1 MTTPGE
7 LLASASQHYQAGQRD
22 LAIDCLKEALRLNP
36 TIAEAH
42 NNLGIVLAREGRLE
56 EAVASFQEAVRRKPD
71 YADAH
76 SNLGNACREQG
87 DLETA
92 VTHLREGLRLRPDHV
107 EAHYNLGIAL
117 LAQQKL
123 SDAISSM
130 EKAIR
135 LKPDHV
141 EALINIGNALH
152 CQGHAAEAITFLERA
167 LRLNPQ
173 HAGAHHMLGVALN
186 AQGRTD
192 EAVAHYREALR
203 LRPDF
208 PEAFSDLGNALQ
220 AQGNVTEGEASLR
233 HVIRL
238 KPDSAEAFYNL
249 ALLLSK
255 QRRLEE
261 AAASYEQVLR
271 LKPDYV
277 KAYVNLANIYKD
289 QAQLDEA
296 LQVYRAALQVKPE
309 DNHIHSGL
317 IVALL
322 YHAASDARSFFEE
335 CRRWNQQ
342 HAGPLKKLIRPHDNL
357 RDVERRLRIGYVSGD
372 FREHVDSLFTVPL
385 LTMHDSR
392 QVEIWCYS
400 DVQRPDA
407 LTDRLRSH
415 AQVWRNIVGLGDE
428 QVAELVRKDHIDI
441 LVDLELH
448 LAWNRLPVFARKP
461 APVQVAWL
469 GYPGTTGLST
479 IDYRLTD
486 PYLDPPGLFD
496 AFYSE
501 ESVRLPET
509 FWCYDP
515 LTNEPSVSALPA
527 LKNGFVTFGCL
538 NNFCKVNDDCLALWA
553 EVLKTVPGSRILL
566 LAPFGLARR
575 HVLARLENQGVEGG
589 RIEFIE
595 RQPRQDYLRLY
606 QRIDLV
612 LDPLPCNGHTTSLD
626 GLWMG
631 VPPITLASKKSAFGR
646 AGYSQLC
653 NLGLKEL
660 AAEGHEQYVAQA
672 AGLANDLRRL
682 EELRGTLRERMQQ
695 SPLMDARR
703 FARHVE
709 EAYRQMWQRWCRQ
722 D

>member
-1 MTTPGE
+1 MATLGE
-7 LLASASQHYQAGQRD
+7 LLASASKHYQAGHSNQ
-22 LAIDCLKEALRLNP
+22 AIDCLKEALRLNP

-56 EAVASFQEAVRRKPD
+56 EAVASFQEAVRQKPD
-71 YADAH
+71 FADAH

-87 DLETA
+87 DLERA
-92 VTHLREGLRLRPDHV
+92 VTHLCEALRLRPNHV

-123 SDAISSM
+123 SEAISSM

-141 EALINIGNALH
+141 EALINMGHALAW
-152 CQGHAAEAITFLERA
+152 QGHAAEARPYLERA
-167 LRLNPQ
+167 LRLNPL
-173 HAGAHHMLGVALN
+173 HADAHHMLGIALHEHR
-186 AQGRTD
+186 RTD

-203 LRPDF
+203 LRPGF
-208 PEAFSDLGNALQ
+208 AEAYSNLGNALHE
-220 AQGNVTEGEASLR
+220 QGQLTEAEACLR
-233 HVIRL
+233 HVIGL
-238 KPDSAEAFYNL
+238 QPDSAEAFFNL
-249 ALLLSK
+249 ASVLSR
-255 QRRLEE
+255 QGRLEE
-261 AAASYEQVLR
+261 AAANYEQALR

-277 KAYVNLANIYKD
+277 KAYVNLANVYKE
-289 QAQLDEA
+289 QAQLDLA
-296 LQVYRAALQVKPE
+296 LRLYRTALEVKPE
-309 DNHIHSGL
+309 GNHIHSGL

-322 YHAASDARSFFEE
+322 YHSASDARSFFEE

-342 HAGPLKKLIRPHDNL
+342 HAGPLQKLIRPHDNL
-357 RDVERRLRIGYVSGD
+357 RDAEKRLRIGYVSPD

-392 QVEIWCYS
+392 QVEICCYS
-400 DVQRPDA
+400 DVKRPDA
-407 LTDRLRSH
+407 VTDRLRSH
-415 AQVWRNIVGLGDE
+415 AQVWRNIAGLGDE
-428 QVAELVRKDHIDI
+428 QVAELVRQDHIDI

-515 LTNEPSVSALPA
+515 LTDEPSVNALPA

-553 EVLKTVPGSRILL
+553 EVLKAVAGSRMVL
-566 LAPFGLARR
+566 LAPIGPARR
-575 HVLARLENQGVEGG
+575 HVLAMLEKQGVEGG

-606 QRIDLV
+606 QRIDLA

-631 VPPITLASKKSAFGR
+631 VPPITLVSKKSAFGR

-672 AGLANDLRRL
+672 AGLAKDLRRL

-709 EAYRQMWQRWCRQ
+709 QAYRQMWQRWCRQ
-722 D
+722 